1 MEKSNSQQSTN
12 FSGFDSTCPPF
23 NLAGELNADV
33 NFGQAD
39 DPVVTH
45 GTQPQSRQA
54 SANLKDRFKR
64 IFGRDRRGLDQ
75 IPPQQVASTQ
85 PHFGLCHGDVSSSAE
100 PASPNR
106 VPPPIPS
113 QADSPAEP
121 SLYRGAKSY
130 TSRSRVT
137 SWANSTDAGTIKGSI
152 AQSRLSA
159 IDELPSRVQLET
171 LRTQSRTSMLGRA
184 IRMSLPRRHS
194 KANWKGS
201 DDSQGLFEALQVQ
214 LADKQSPENSPFP
227 ASSKQTYSTRYPTP
241 AKPGSPSPEL
251 RASFASYDPE
261 ILAQRQMRSDNRW
274 HDILAEQGSGFDD
287 NPYRLGDVPSPSRD
301 AHLPMV
307 VRRTLPSPAS
317 FNQDQVQSMRTA
329 VVSPSIYSRATD
341 ESPRRADSPDP
352 RTDTMITITGREVKR
367 YPLNSPARS
376 RPPPVRP
383 SQEWKEWISNHVGTL
398 DVSTVGSLDLPQGEP
413 SVRDLMSPV
422 LPPEGL
428 SCPKPSIAQARTNT
442 PSSISASPVPC
453 ESVQSSE
460 LRLPKQRRKDME
472 NRPVSSHMNERYPM
486 VETGK
491 RADKGI
497 RALHRSVSQKSLKAI
512 RRIASGGKIVP
523 TRETN
528 SSPMLQPAHDSPH
541 TQPHMQ
547 VSIVADSV
555 PEGGSPPMD
564 HVAAETDKALESA
577 QPKTHNAGRPRQAKS
592 AVGLRA
598 RYKPSLAGL
607 RDSSINVARK
617 HRVDAEK
624 TSDEASVL
632 RISCG
637 PYASE
642 NGSKPSV
649 STHDRASTP
658 KVTDKENA
666 TPAKYGRPFNA
677 PSSDSL
683 RELRRA
689 RSRTRTTIRTV
700 RAATP
705 QDGDRSPGQR
715 MAEDFLQTRRQAT
728 ESPASAGT
736 PRSDFSTRYV

>member
-1 MEKSNSQQSTN
+1 M
-12 FSGFDSTCPPF
+12 CPPF
-23 NLAGELNADV
+23 NLAGELPADV
-33 NFGQAD
+33 NFGKAD
-39 DPVVTH
+39 DPVATH
-45 GTQPQSRQA
+45 GAQPQSRQA
-54 SANLKDRFKR
+54 SGNLKDRFKR

-85 PHFGLCHGDVSSSAE
+85 PHFDLCHGDVSSSAE
-100 PASPNR
+100 PTSPNR
-106 VPPPIPS
+106 LAPPIPP
-113 QADSPAEP
+113 QAHSPAEP

-159 IDELPSRVQLET
+159 IDELPSRIQLEA
-171 LRTQSRTSMLGRA
+171 LRTQSRTSMIGRA

-201 DDSQGLFEALQVQ
+201 EDSQGLFEALQVQ
-214 LADKQSPENSPFP
+214 LADKQSPDSSPFP
-227 ASSKQTYSTRYPTP
+227 ASSRPQTCSTAYPTP
-241 AKPGSPSPEL
+241 AKPGSRSPEL
-251 RASFASYDPE
+251 RASFASFDPE
-261 ILAQRQMRSDNRW
+261 ILAQRQKRSDHRW

-307 VRRTLPSPAS
+307 VRCTLPSPAS
-317 FNQDQVQSMRTA
+317 FIQDQVQSTRTA

-341 ESPRRADSPDP
+341 DSPRRADSPDP

-383 SQEWKEWISNHVGTL
+383 SQEWKEWITNHVGTL

-428 SCPKPSIAQARTNT
+428 PCPKASIVQARTNT
-442 PSSISASPVPC
+442 PSSASASPVPC

-472 NRPVSSHMNERYPM
+472 NRPVSRHMNERYPM

-491 RADKGI
+491 RTDKGI

-512 RRIASGGKIVP
+512 RRIASGGKVGP

-528 SSPMLQPAHDSPH
+528 SSPLLQPVHDPPH
-541 TQPHMQ
+541 TQFHRQ
-547 VSIVADSV
+547 VGIAAHSV
-555 PEGGSPPMD
+555 PEGGSPPLD
-564 HVAAETDKALESA
+564 HVTAETDKTVDSV
-577 QPKTHNAGRPRQAKS
+577 QPKAHNSGQPRQAKS

-617 HRVDAEK
+617 HRVDTEK
-624 TSDEASVL
+624 TSDEASIL

-637 PYASE
+637 LYGSE

-649 STHDRASTP
+649 STNDRASTP

-666 TPAKYGRPFNA
+666 TPVKYGRPFNA
-677 PSSDSL
+677 PSSDNL
-683 RELRRA
+683 RDLRRA

-715 MAEDFLQTRRQAT
+715 MAEDFLLARRQAT